1 MRALTYYFSTTFI
14 AVLIGIVLV
23 TILQPGAGRGSSI
36 DDQLISLPIDTTK
49 KVTTTDT
56 ILDLVRNLFPDN
68 IVEVAFREYETVLVP
83 QYHWLIMHKNGT
95 NLTVGNLPRNFES
108 IAFKVIN
115 SS

>member
-49 KVTTTDT
+49 KVTRK
-56 ILDLVRNLFPDN
+56 L
-68 IVEVAFREYETVLVP
+68 
-83 QYHWLIMHKNGT
+83 
-95 NLTVGNLPRNFES
+95 
-108 IAFKVIN
+108 
-115 SS
+115 